1 MDQEDLNGIM
11 VFPWECKSSR
21 KDMIPQCP
29 KCGERYCGD
38 GKILCIECEPMSQ
51 HARSKSDEIKRIR

>member
-1 MDQEDLNGIM
+1 MDQEDLNSIM

-21 KDMIPQCP
+21 KDMLPQCP

-38 GKILCIECEPMSQ
+38 GKVLCIECERIAK
-51 HARSKSDEIKRIR
+51 HAQQERLFD